1 MKNFKNSLSF
11 VSLVRLRL
19 IWARLRVKMKIYF
32 FSVSST
38 KTPTKLNVHT
48 LHTSVKNENL
58 ILWVFLL
65 FAVRARSLSFPR
77 SRWVPRSFT
86 RFRRRLFA
94 QCWQIAEFSLLL
106 HHHMLIYRL
115 HNSDVQCKQHRVFWL
130 LFAARRTEQLCW
142 ARDFVQSCQ
151 EGAYQAFFSR
161 IENCAQYFFLYSCNA
176 ISRPICTTLS
186 RLLNSLCVRQTMAK
200 NAFNILFSSLHIW
213 LESPILR
220 IEVWKKKKREELDG
234 FYVYFLSTHFAFFKL
249 LLERHVTPRGRESVN
264 NKMF

>member
-65 FAVRARSLSFPR
+65 SAVRARSLSFPR

-151 EGAYQAFFSR
+151 EGAYQAFFPYR
-161 IENCAQYFFLYSCNA
+161 ELCTILFLYSCNA

-220 IEVWKKKKREELDG
+220 IEVWKKKKERRAGRILCL
-234 FYVYFLSTHFAFFKL
+234 FSQHSFRILQTAFGTPCD
-249 LLERHVTPRGRESVN
+249 TPRQRVCQQ
-264 NKMF
+264 